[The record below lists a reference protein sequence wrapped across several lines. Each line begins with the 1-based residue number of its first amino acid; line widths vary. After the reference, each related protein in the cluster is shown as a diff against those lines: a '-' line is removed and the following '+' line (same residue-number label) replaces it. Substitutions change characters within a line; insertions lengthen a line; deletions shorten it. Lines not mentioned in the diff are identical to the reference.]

1 MAAGQSLR
9 RVLKAGRAGVQAAS
23 RTLAEECP
31 VAMVFDG
38 GTQAVMM
45 ATPRDLEDFARGFA
59 KTEGFITCDADI
71 REIEI
76 VRHEAGQ
83 GIEARL
89 WLDAAQSQALQA
101 RRRSMMG
108 PVGCG
113 LCGIDSLAQ
122 AMRDIAP
129 LSRDIPALALAPLLG
144 ASEALRHHQPLHD
157 ETHAVHAAGFFQ
169 PAKGITLAREDVGR
183 HNALDKL
190 IGAMGAAGV
199 DPASGAIVITS
210 RVSVEMVQKTVI
222 AGAPVLIAVSAPT
235 ALALEVAEAAGL
247 CVAALARNGTFEIFT
262 HPERI
267 DQG

>member
-1 MAAGQSLR
+1 MAVAPLARAVMKATCDG
-9 RVLKAGRAGVQAAS
+9 LKAEARA
-23 RTLAEECP
+23 LAEECP

-59 KTEGFITCDADI
+59 KTEGFITDDADI

-76 VRHEAGQ
+76 VRHEDGQ
-83 GIEARL
+83 GIEARI
-89 WLDAAQSQALQA
+89 WLDAPQSQALQA

-129 LSRDIPALALAPLLG
+129 LAQAIPPLPLSPLLT
-144 ASEALRHHQPLHD
+144 AAEALRSHQPLHD
-157 ETHAVHAAGFFQ
+157 ETHAVHAAGFFK
-169 PAKGITLAREDVGR
+169 PAQGILLAREDVGR

-190 IGAMGAAGV
+190 IGAMGAADV
-199 DPASGAIVITS
+199 DPTAGAIVITS

-235 ALALEVAEAAGL
+235 ALALDVADQAGL
-247 CVAALARNGTFEIFT
+247 CVAALARKAQFEIFT